1 MNYMD
6 RDAMSIG
13 RNDDGTE
20 YAACWNACLTAVMDE
35 PAVEAEPVVYAQWED
50 VSGPWGP
57 VRCTNCKTM
66 YARECTRW
74 KTCPECGAK
83 IR

>member
-1 MNYMD
+1 
-6 RDAMSIG
+6 
-13 RNDDGTE
+13 
-20 YAACWNACLTAVMDE
+20 MDE
-35 PAVEAEPVVYAQWED
+35 PAVEAEPVAYAQWED